1 MDRGHANAPGSNYRT
16 ALEGAR
22 QDTLRQDKG
31 RVAIMSESKPDYA
44 ADIKKY
50 VSAIDEAAVAGIVKH
65 LGIALRGKDSSLV
78 AASDP
83 SEMGRVRDSFLKKK
97 LALTESDTHLDAA
110 VKEITDRMKAVREK
124 SRVTVYYL
132 LAEKFGKLA
141 MFHPK
146 A

>member
-1 MDRGHANAPGSNYRT
+1 
-16 ALEGAR
+16 
-22 QDTLRQDKG
+22 
-31 RVAIMSESKPDYA
+31 MSETKPDYA

-50 VSAIDEAAVAGIVKH
+50 TSKLDEAALAGVVKH

-83 SEMGRVRDSFLKKK
+83 DEMKRVRDSFLKKK
-97 LALTESDTHLDAA
+97 LALAEADSHLDAA
-110 VKEITDRMKAVREK
+110 VKEITDRMKGVHDK

-141 MFHPK
+141 MFHAKPK
-146 A
+146 T

>member
-1 MDRGHANAPGSNYRT
+1 MAD
-16 ALEGAR
+16 E
-22 QDTLRQDKG
+22 K
-31 RVAIMSESKPDYA
+31 IDYA
-44 ADIKKY
+44 VDIKKY
-50 VSAIDEAAVAGIVKH
+50 TSSVDEKAVAGIVKH

-97 LALTESDTHLDAA
+97 LALTESDAHLDAA
-110 VKEITDRMKAVREK
+110 VKEVTDKMKAERNK

-132 LAEKFGKLA
+132 LAEKFHKLA
-141 MFHPK
+141 MFHAK